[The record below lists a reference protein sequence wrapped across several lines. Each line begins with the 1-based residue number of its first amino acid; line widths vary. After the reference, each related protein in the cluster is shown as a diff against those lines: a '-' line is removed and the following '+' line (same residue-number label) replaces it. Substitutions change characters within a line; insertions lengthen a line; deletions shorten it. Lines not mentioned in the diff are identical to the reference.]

1 MNNFLEEIDHKIV
14 LAINSWNTPF
24 LDEVMWLVSAK
35 LTWIPLYILLIYLAA
50 KKLPGKQV
58 VIFITITILSVIIAD
73 LISNY
78 GFKINVQRYRPS
90 HNLKLK
96 DLLHLYEMKPGEF
109 YRGGLYSFTSSHAA
123 NFFAIAIFIGL
134 ALKKFYPKLI
144 YILLS
149 IAVLVSFSR
158 LYLGVHYPSDIFIG
172 ALIGTLTAILCYR
185 FLYLYFI
192 ERLTKKEQNKI
203 VKK

>member
-1 MNNFLEEIDHKIV
+1 MMNNFLEEIDHKIV

-24 LDEVMWLVSAK
+24 LDEAMWLVSAK

-50 KKLPGKQV
+50 KKLPGKQT
-58 VIFITITILSVIIAD
+58 VIFIIITILSVVIAD

-123 NFFAIAIFIGL
+123 NFFAIVIFISL
-134 ALKKFYPKLI
+134 ALKQFYPKLI
-144 YILLS
+144 YFLLP

-158 LYLGVHYPSDIFIG
+158 LYLGVHYPSDVLVG
-172 ALIGTLTAILCYR
+172 ALVGILTAFMCYR
-185 FLYLYFI
+185 FLYLWITEKLY
-192 ERLTKKEQNKI
+192 KDQ
-203 VKK
+203 